1 MSLIFELREICLS
14 FQVIFSLASAV
25 VVRQILDSTSGLDPD
40 FTVAT
45 APRYLKL
52 PTLSSFSPL
61 TLMSTLMT
69 FLYIFISTFLYFC
82 ILKI

>member
-14 FQVIFSLASAV
+14 LQMIFSLASAFV
-25 VVRQILDSTSGLDPD
+25 KFWTVLQAWNPD

-52 PTLSSFSPL
+52 PTLSRFSPF

-69 FLYIFISTFLYFC
+69 FLYIFISTFTFC